1 MALVGAAEYATV
13 ARRTGGGS
21 ERSGSVTSRHGG
33 ARIAPP
39 GQVRWLTSAVNDLPA
54 VDMLWE
60 SAAPSQELTKR
71 FGFRDGAAAAEWVAA
86 VLERYWDLEV
96 VRCDR
101 LVISGR
107 NMMAWVLAGGRPFI
121 AKWSSLPH
129 RFSHLR
135 DAARLVA
142 WLDTQAVPVAA
153 PIAATD
159 GRLLVELGNEAKGQ
173 LTSRLP
179 LPGSRFLVGV
189 LPVVEGDLLAV
200 DDPGQVDDAGR
211 MLATMHQALA
221 TYPGQ
226 PGRRGRGAHTQLL
239 HNDFRSANILHDGN
253 RISAVLDFEEITY
266 DTRVADIAKSAV
278 LLATRYR
285 DWGPTSESV
294 RTAYIDAYDRHAR
307 DPLTTSER
315 QELDARMGAHLKT
328 FGWA

>member
-1 MALVGAAEYATV
+1 
-13 ARRTGGGS
+13 
-21 ERSGSVTSRHGG
+21 
-33 ARIAPP
+33 
-39 GQVRWLTSAVNDLPA
+39 VNVLPT

-60 SAAPSQELTKR
+60 STDPGQELTRR
-71 FGFRDGAAAAEWVAA
+71 FGFRDGASAAEWVADT
-86 VLERYWDLEV
+86 LERYWELDV

-107 NMMAWVLAGGRPFI
+107 NVMAWVQAGGRPLI

-129 RFSHLR
+129 RFSHLE

-153 PIAATD
+153 HIAATD
-159 GRLLVELGNEAKGQ
+159 GRLLVELGNHARGQ
-173 LTSRLP
+173 LRSRLP

-189 LPVVEGDLLAV
+189 LPVVKGDLLDV

-211 MLATMHQALA
+211 MLATIHRALA

-226 PGRRGRGAHTQLL
+226 VRRRGQGAQTRLV
-239 HNDFRSANILHDGN
+239 HNDFRSANILHDGT

-285 DWGPTSESV
+285 DWGPTNEGV
-294 RTAYIDAYDRHAR
+294 RTAYLRAYNGHAH

-315 QELDARMGAHLKT
+315 RELDARMAAHLKY
-328 FGWA
+328 FGWT

>member
-1 MALVGAAEYATV
+1 M
-13 ARRTGGGS
+13 
-21 ERSGSVTSRHGG
+21 
-33 ARIAPP
+33 
-39 GQVRWLTSAVNDLPA
+39 NDLPA
-54 VDMLWE
+54 LDMLWE
-60 SAAPSQELTKR
+60 SADPSQELMRR
-71 FGFRDGAAAAEWVAA
+71 FGFRDGACAAEWVAD
-86 VLERYWDLEV
+86 VLERCWGLDV

-107 NMMAWVLAGGRPFI
+107 NVMAWVLAGGRPVI

-129 RFSHLR
+129 RFAHLE
-135 DAARLVA
+135 DAAHLVA

-159 GRLLVELGNEAKGQ
+159 GRLLVEFGNGARGR
-173 LTSRLP
+173 LRSRLP

-189 LPVVEGDLLAV
+189 LPVVEGDLLSV
-200 DDPGQVDDAGR
+200 DDPGQVEDAGR

-221 TYPGQ
+221 AYPGQ
-226 PGRRGRGAHTQLL
+226 AGRRGRGAHTQLL
-239 HNDFRSANILHDGN
+239 HNDFRSANILHDGAK
-253 RISAVLDFEEITY
+253 ISAVLDFEEITY

-294 RTAYIDAYDRHAR
+294 RTEYVNAYDRHAR

-315 QELDARMGAHLKT
+315 QELDARIAAHLQT

>member
-1 MALVGAAEYATV
+1 MKDGP
-13 ARRTGGGS
+13 
-21 ERSGSVTSRHGG
+21 
-33 ARIAPP
+33 I
-39 GQVRWLTSAVNDLPA
+39 

-60 SAAPSQELTKR
+60 SADPCQELTKR
-71 FGFRDGAAAAEWVAA
+71 FGFRDGVSAAEWVAD
-86 VLERYWDLEV
+86 VLEQYWSLEA

-107 NMMAWVLAGGRPFI
+107 NVMAWVQAGGRALV
-121 AKWSSLPH
+121 AKWSALPH
-129 RFSHLR
+129 RFSHLV
-135 DAARLVA
+135 DAARVVA
-142 WLDTQAVPVAA
+142 WLDDQAVPVAA

-159 GRLLVELGNEAKGQ
+159 GRLLVELGNDARGR
-173 LTSRLP
+173 LRSRLP
-179 LPGSRFLVGV
+179 LPGGRFLVGV

-200 DDPGQVDDAGR
+200 EDPGHVDDAGR
-211 MLATMHQALA
+211 MLATLHQALA

-226 PGRRGRGAHTQLL
+226 VGRRGRRAHTQLV
-239 HNDFRSANILHDGN
+239 HNDFRSANILHDGT

-285 DWGPTSESV
+285 GWGPTDETI
-294 RTAYIDAYDRHAR
+294 RTAYLSAYDEHAH

-315 QELDARMGAHLKT
+315 HELDARVAALLNT